1 MATLGMNDGSMA
13 TTWVTWA
20 VAAPGFPGS
29 GFSARVLGEKGAMD
43 LDAYSEL
50 RLLRNG
56 AWSTV
61 VEQAPIDFKGKGMLD
76 PVRLEAYTAQG
87 NEFLNSIRE
96 DRDPSVTGRDGRA
109 AVAVALAA
117 YQSAAGQKTIHL
129 L

>member
-1 MATLGMNDGSMA
+1 MGPCAAEGRPDRGPA
-13 TTWVTWA
+13 VPA
-20 VAAPGFPGS
+20 AHVQHHRRVAAEEFPPVQP
-29 GFSARVLGEKGAMD
+29 ALGRHGLERG
-43 LDAYSEL
+43 LNP
-50 RLLRNG
+50 LLRG
-56 AWSTV
+56 QDLAR
-61 VEQAPIDFKGKGMLD
+61 ERDPEFALD

-96 DRDPSVTGRDGRA
+96 DREPSVTGRDGRA